1 MADVLVKTP
10 EQVQDPA
17 VLLESVE
24 PDRHP
29 LLLDVSNAVLRVSSE
44 DFDQLCLD
52 NPDLR
57 LELTKEGELIVM
69 TPAGGESSKKN
80 FDLAVEVGIWNR
92 QNNLGEAFDS
102 SCGYDFTAIGGGKLS
117 PDVSWIEKSRLEE
130 VSLQGFIPVVPD
142 FVIELR
148 SRTDN
153 LNPLQQKMQ
162 EYRRL
167 GVRLGLLINPQQKQV
182 EIYRPDQEVVVLD
195 SPEAIDCGEVMPGFI
210 LSMDGILSD

>member
-1 MADVLVKTP
+1 MADVLLKTP
-10 EQVQDPA
+10 NQAQPPA

-24 PDRHP
+24 PDHHP

-69 TPAGGESSKKN
+69 APAGGESSSKN
-80 FDLAVEVGIWNR
+80 IDLATEVNLWNR
-92 QNNLGEAFDS
+92 QTNLGKAFDS
-102 SCGYDFTAIGGGKLS
+102 SCGYDFIAMGGGKLS
-117 PDVSWIEKSRLEE
+117 PDVSWIEKSRLEG
-130 VSLQGFIPVVPD
+130 VSLRGFIPIVPD

-153 LNPLQQKMQ
+153 LKPLQQKMQ

-182 EIYRPDQEVVVLD
+182 ELYRPEQEVVVLN
-195 SPEAIDCGEVMPGFI
+195 SPEAIDCSEVMPGFI
-210 LSMDGILSD
+210 LSMSWIW